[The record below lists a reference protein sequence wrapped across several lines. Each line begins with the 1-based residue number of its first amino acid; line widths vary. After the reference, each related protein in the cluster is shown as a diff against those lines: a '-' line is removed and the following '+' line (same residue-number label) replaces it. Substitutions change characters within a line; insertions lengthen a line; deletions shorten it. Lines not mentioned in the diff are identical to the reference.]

1 MKKFFLSLA
10 AVSALLLMPVAQL
23 LAAEPVDPV
32 VYFEIPPG
40 LFEQACKK
48 KVWTG
53 VEVKWEGTTDS
64 RQNKAVGLQ
73 VKKGGEQIRA
83 YSDPALEVTMNDAL
97 RDIFQECGMALVD
110 QVSADGIRI
119 KANIR
124 EFFVDVI
131 KNVVSSHVE
140 SQSTISFDIYRGKSV
155 STVDVGVAIQGKG
168 ARRGKIKALSNAANK
183 LLAETLKAVPENRY
197 MKEIR

>member
-1 MKKFFLSLA
+1 MRRYLSFVAMAIFILQAGVA
-10 AVSALLLMPVAQL
+10 A
-23 LAAEPVDPV
+23 AAGSVDPV

-40 LFEQACKK
+40 LFGEACKK

-53 VEVKWEGTTDS
+53 VEVKWEGTTDF
-64 RQNKAVGLQ
+64 RQDKSVGLQ

-83 YSDPALEVTMNDAL
+83 YSDPALEITMDAAL
-97 RDIFQECGMALVD
+97 RDILQECGMALVD
-110 QVSADGIRI
+110 RVPADGIRI

-155 STVDVGVAIQGKG
+155 STIDIGVTVKGKG
-168 ARRGKIKALSNAANK
+168 VRRGKIKALANAANK
-183 LLAETLKAVPENRY
+183 LLAETLKAVPENRH